1 MRSDTIRNARIGI
14 HCVQI
19 NIYGIIH
26 ARFPNYG
33 CYANVQCTILYIVT
47 TAVDRQLLCRNV
59 YMQVLH
65 TPRYTDVLID
75 WLAYTRRDGSLT
87 YSGPHYGRGVLEQ

>member
-1 MRSDTIRNARIGI
+1 MYSASRQSSRQSR
-14 HCVQI
+14 QEK
-19 NIYGIIH
+19 
-26 ARFPNYG
+26 P
-33 CYANVQCTILYIVT
+33 LVT

-65 TPRYTDVLID
+65 TPRYTDVLVD

-87 YSGPHYGRGVLEQ
+87 YSGPHYGRGFLEQ